1 MQKAQSLAAGT
12 ERERAYIAALA
23 GFYRPGPQEYPARI
37 AAYSEAMGRLYAQ
50 FPGDVDAG
58 AFYALSLLANE
69 APDDTSLAQE
79 HKAMAVLTPLFAQ
92 YPDHP
97 GVVHYIIH
105 ACDNPAMAGD
115 GLAAANHYGE
125 IAQSGPHAFQMP
137 GHIYARLGLWPQDIA
152 SQLGSIA
159 ASQAAE
165 ARGESGIMDEPHSYD
180 FLLYASL
187 QSGQDARARLVLD
200 QIATALTTI
209 ASMPGMGS
217 GYLAGMVPY
226 YRVKLRVFYALEM
239 RDWQSAAA
247 LQPQAGTPPEVAA
260 LVYWARAIGHGRLR
274 QRKEAR
280 ADLAHYDAAMADI
293 RKGKHAYI
301 ADGTGA
307 TITQD
312 EMLAWTAFA
321 EGQQDCKADQYAG
334 RRGPAGQGG
343 PGRGGHPRA
352 RDAGG
357 PAAGSRPA
365 TTGSY

>member
-226 YRVKLRVFYALEM
+226 YRVKLRVFM
-239 RDWQSAAA
+239 RLKCATGNRRQLCSRR
-247 LQPQAGTPPEVAA
+247 QA
-260 LVYWARAIGHGRLR
+260 RLR
-274 QRKEAR
+274 RWQPWCIGQERSDTGVCAS
-280 ADLAHYDAAMADI
+280 
-293 RKGKHAYI
+293 GKKR
-301 ADGTGA
+301 GLTSPTTMRRWPTSG
-307 TITQD
+307 
-312 EMLAWTAFA
+312 
-321 EGQQDCKADQYAG
+321 KAST
-334 RRGPAGQGG
+334 PI
-343 PGRGGHPRA
+343 
-352 RDAGG
+352 
-357 PAAGSRPA
+357 
-365 TTGSY
+365 